1 MSMLMFMFV
10 LVFILMLVFM
20 LVLVLVLVLCIGK
33 ENNKTILGSEMTSA
47 VMRSSF
53 V

>member
-1 MSMLMFMFV
+1 MSMLMFVLV
-10 LVFILMLVFM
+10 LVFMLVLMFM

-33 ENNKTILGSEMTSA
+33 ENNKTIEGSEMTSA